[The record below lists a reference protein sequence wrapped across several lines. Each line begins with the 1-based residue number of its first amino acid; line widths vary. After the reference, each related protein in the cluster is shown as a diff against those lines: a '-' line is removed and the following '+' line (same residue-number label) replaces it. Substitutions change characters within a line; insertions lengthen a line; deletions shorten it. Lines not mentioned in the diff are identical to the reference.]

1 MKKTISLFAALTI
14 LLLLSVPGFA
24 ANTPNLSPEDFYDD
38 LMGQPKPSF
47 LERLSE
53 TCTNGM
59 TEEIIVAAVALLER
73 DDVSEDDL
81 VHLISDRD
89 APYILRRIAVESY
102 ALRGPR
108 KIDDTILRLI
118 SDSTEEE
125 DLRTISVSLLSDY
138 MGSSDINLLI
148 ATANSTYDNLSYNSI
163 KALERIEPEVARDI
177 ALSIF
182 DNYERESPA
191 RINIATKVL
200 SRELYDDNQNQRT
213 NNAELSEK
221 EFVEKCV
228 TILENTNNEE
238 IQHVVAGIISSV
250 SDNELPLRQDTRA
263 SGFQGYA
270 AYRDGVT
277 TDTINL
283 NWHGAIIAGPETSMS
298 YYIFAQARG
307 VGSTTELGSYLDFI
321 GRGEPKGYYRP
332 SSTSYSASQR
342 DRVCDTAVDL
352 AYERIPYVMT
362 NPISYSM
369 SSIASKKYP
378 ISDILAIRCDGFVE
392 YAFEYNNI
400 RIYGSDENW
409 DISKPG
415 VGPDLEHSG
424 FQLTP
429 RKQANNCM
437 VRMGSL

>member
-1 MKKTISLFAALTI
+1 MKKIISFFFALTI
-14 LLLLSVPGFA
+14 FLSLSIPAFA
-24 ANTPNLSPEDFYDD
+24 TSTPNESPEDFYND
-38 LMGQPKPSF
+38 LMSQPKLSF

-53 TCTNGM
+53 TCTKGM
-59 TEEIIVAAVALLER
+59 GEELIVAAVALGER
-73 DDVSEDDL
+73 GDISEDDL
-81 VHLISDRD
+81 INIISDRN

-108 KIDDTILRLI
+108 VIDNAIIRLI

-125 DLRTISVSLLSDY
+125 DIRTISVSLLSDY
-138 MGSSDINLLI
+138 MDSSDINLLI
-148 ATANSTYDNLSYNSI
+148 AMANSTCDNLSYNSI
-163 KALERIEPEVARDI
+163 KALERIEPEAARDI

-182 DNYERESPA
+182 DNYEKESPS

-200 SRELYDDNQNQRT
+200 SRELHGDNQSRVMDST
-213 NNAELSEK
+213 WLSEK
-221 EFVEKCV
+221 EFVEKCNA
-228 TILENTNNEE
+228 ILEDSDSEE
-238 IQHVVAGIISSV
+238 VQHVIASVISSI
-250 SDNELPLRQDTRA
+250 SDGELPIRQDSRA

-270 AYRDGVT
+270 AYRDGVI
-277 TDTINL
+277 TDEVNL

-307 VGSTTELGSYLDFI
+307 LGHTTELGSYLDFI
-321 GRGEPKGYYRP
+321 GDGQPKGYYRP

-352 AYERIPYVMT
+352 AYEHIPYVMM

-369 SSIASKKYP
+369 SSIATKKYP
-378 ISDILAIRCDGFVE
+378 VSDILGIRCDGFVE

-400 RIYGSDENW
+400 RVYGSGEDW

-415 VGPDLEHSG
+415 IGPDLEHSG
-424 FQLTP
+424 FKLTP

-437 VRMGSL
+437 VRIGSL